1 MRRLIFTI
9 FIAICAFRLSA
20 MDRFVSLTS
29 PNPAPPYTNW
39 DTAAHVIQDAI
50 DAADPGDTVNVTNGV
65 YFIGGRSVTNTS
77 DSTTNRIA
85 ITKPLTI
92 QSVNGPGVT
101 TIQGNPDPGVTNLN
115 TGVRCV
121 YMTSNSVLSG
131 FTIAYGTAQI
141 GGGVFC
147 QNPTNSILSN
157 CVIIANYAQLWGGGV
172 IFGTLNDCLVAS
184 NSASEGGGAF
194 WTSMRHCTITGNSTG
209 PGTSGAA
216 EGDYY
221 TAQYYGLPPGTL
233 DNCTIVGNIGGGAY
247 RAVLNNCILTGNDIA
262 CGDSRLLNCTVV
274 SNSVGAAASFC
285 TNSIVYYNINADH
298 YTLNGSGFFMYC
310 CTTSDQALDSIYN
323 HGNITNEPVF
333 VDAAAGNFR
342 LAPTSPCINS
352 GNPADFGLT
361 NDFDGNPRVVGGTVD
376 IGAFEYQSPTSK
388 VSYAWLQQ
396 YGFSLDGS
404 ADYLDPDGDGLNNF
418 QEWRAGTV
426 PLDSTSVLLMSV
438 PVISPA
444 GTTLTWQSQTNI
456 SYYVQ
461 RTPALS
467 APFSTIQSNIAG
479 QPGTTSFTDTNSIG
493 NSSLFYRVGVQ

>member
-101 TIQGNPDPGVTNLN
+101 TIQGNPGPGVTNLN

-121 YMTSNSVLSG
+121 FMTSNSVLSG
-131 FTIAYGTAQI
+131 FTIAYGTAQY
-141 GGGVFC
+141 GGGVYC
-147 QNPTNSILSN
+147 ETLTNSILSN
-157 CVIIANYAQLWGGGV
+157 CVVIANYAQTWGGG
-172 IFGTLNDCLVAS
+172 IFLGTLNDCLVAS
-184 NSASEGGGAF
+184 NSAYEGGGGW
-194 WTSMRHCTITGNSTG
+194 WTSMRHCMITGNSTG
-209 PGTSGAA
+209 PGTSGAVDGA
-216 EGDYY
+216 YY
-221 TAQYYGLPPGTL
+221 TAQNYNLPPGTL
-233 DNCTIVGNIGGGAY
+233 DNCTIVGNVGGGANT
-247 RAVLNNCILTGNDIA
+247 AVLNNCILTANDLA
-262 CGDSRLLNCTVV
+262 CRDSRLLNCTVV
-274 SNSVGAAASFC
+274 SNSFGDSVCFS
-285 TNSIVYYNINADH
+285 TNCIIYYNTNADH
-298 YTLNGSGFFMYC
+298 YTAQGSGFFSYC
-310 CTTSDQALDSIYN
+310 CTTPGGGVNSIYS
-323 HGNITNEPVF
+323 HGNITNEPAF
-333 VDAAAGNFR
+333 LDAAAGNFR
-342 LAPTSPCINS
+342 LASTSPCINS

-388 VSYAWLQQ
+388 ISYAWLQQ
-396 YGFSLDGS
+396 YGFPLDGS
-404 ADYLDPDGDGLNNF
+404 ADYLDPDGDRMNNF
-418 QEWRAGTV
+418 QEWRAGTL

-456 SYYVQ
+456 SYYLQ

-467 APFSTIQSNIAG
+467 APFSTIRSNIIG
-479 QPGTTSFTDTNSIG
+479 QPGATSFTDTNSIG
-493 NSSLFYRVGVQ
+493 SSFFYRVGVQ